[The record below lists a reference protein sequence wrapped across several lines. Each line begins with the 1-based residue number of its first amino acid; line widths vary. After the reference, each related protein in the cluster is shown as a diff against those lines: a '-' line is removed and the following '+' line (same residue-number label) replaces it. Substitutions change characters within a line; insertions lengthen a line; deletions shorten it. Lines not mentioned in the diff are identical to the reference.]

1 MVNLVLKAS
10 LGLDGRRCREL
21 YSSQIVR
28 PWSIDRPAP
37 QTETYFGRFVPIDE
51 CKMVNLC
58 VTSVTSSS
66 LLHLLL
72 VKIKVWQMLLL
83 IEITEL

>member
-1 MVNLVLKAS
+1 MPRA
-10 LGLDGRRCREL
+10 E
-21 YSSQIVR
+21 QIVR

-37 QTETYFGRFVPIDE
+37 LSETFGRFVPIDE

-72 VKIKVWQMLLL
+72 VKIKVWQMLLP
-83 IEITEL
+83 EETEL